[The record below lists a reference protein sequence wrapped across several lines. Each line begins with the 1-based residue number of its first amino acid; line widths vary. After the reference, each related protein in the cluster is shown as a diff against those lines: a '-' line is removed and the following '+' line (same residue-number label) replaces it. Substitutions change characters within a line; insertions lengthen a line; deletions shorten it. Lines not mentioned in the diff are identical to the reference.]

1 MYQLRKIIITLSAFN
16 NSDDIVVL
24 STSIS
29 RDCLI
34 CIHSKFAVLC
44 RWRGVMW
51 SREACGTRSHSSRH
65 HHGARRQE
73 GEELERAQAGAGDRR
88 PQGRRRRALQ
98 EVQHKR
104 RARSHGCCS
113 CSGLGTIWQERAYPT
128 PNHTRMGEF
137 LIALVS
143 IQALLCAHVLK
154 NRAITQPL
162 YPLAGEILPM
172 SLLRVCLS
180 ALARCRPLLPCL
192 QYPGIDAR
200 E

>member
-1 MYQLRKIIITLSAFN
+1 MYQLQKLIITLSVFN
-16 NSDDIVVL
+16 NSDDIVIL
-24 STSIS
+24 SKSIS

-51 SREACGTRSHSSRH
+51 SRAACGTRSHSSRH

-88 PQGRRRRALQ
+88 AQGRRRRALQ

-104 RARSHGCCS
+104 RARPHGCCS
-113 CSGLGTIWQERAYPT
+113 CSRLGSIWQERAYPT
-128 PNHTRMGEF
+128 PNHSRMGKF

-143 IQALLCAHVLK
+143 FQALVRLDVFK
-154 NRAITQPL
+154 NRGIT
-162 YPLAGEILPM
+162 
-172 SLLRVCLS
+172 
-180 ALARCRPLLPCL
+180 
-192 QYPGIDAR
+192 
-200 E
+200 